1 MYFLP
6 RHATAAQRTTARG
19 IKPGLDFDVFTVQ
32 HSLFDSNFHG
42 SFGLAW
48 YQSDLEASSAG
59 VATTTTIKTI
69 LLDQIFGFDA
79 DTGLAPTN
87 TFHVGF
93 WFNRPSDATRCGFTG
108 FTPFNG
114 EHRAG
119 PVAMISRSNA
129 HGVGPLKTGSP

>member
-1 MYFLP
+1 VYFLP

-59 VATTTTIKTI
+59 VATTTIKTI
-69 LLDQIFGFDA
+69 LLDQIFGTA
-79 DTGLAPTN
+79 N
-87 TFHVGF
+87 T
-93 WFNRPSDATRCGFTG
+93 
-108 FTPFNG
+108 TPG
-114 EHRAG
+114 RW
-119 PVAMISRSNA
+119 R
-129 HGVGPLKTGSP
+129 

>member
-6 RHATAAQRTTARG
+6 RHATAAQRTTARA

-59 VATTTTIKTI
+59 GATTTTTTIKTI
-69 LLDQIFGFDA
+69 LLDQIFGTA
-79 DTGLAPTN
+79 N
-87 TFHVGF
+87 T
-93 WFNRPSDATRCGFTG
+93 
-108 FTPFNG
+108 TPG
-114 EHRAG
+114 RW
-119 PVAMISRSNA
+119 R
-129 HGVGPLKTGSP
+129 

>member
-6 RHATAAQRTTARG
+6 RHTTAAQRTTARG

-59 VATTTTIKTI
+59 GATTTTTIKTIKTI
-69 LLDQIFGFDA
+69 LLDQIFGTA
-79 DTGLAPTN
+79 N
-87 TFHVGF
+87 T
-93 WFNRPSDATRCGFTG
+93 
-108 FTPFNG
+108 TPG
-114 EHRAG
+114 RW
-119 PVAMISRSNA
+119 R
-129 HGVGPLKTGSP
+129 

>member
-1 MYFLP
+1 VYFLP

-59 VATTTTIKTI
+59 GATTTTTIKTIKTI
-69 LLDQIFGFDA
+69 LLDQI
-79 DTGLAPTN
+79 
-87 TFHVGF
+87 
-93 WFNRPSDATRCGFTG
+93 S
-108 FTPFNG
+108 NG
-114 EHRAG
+114 EHHAG
-119 PVAMISRSNA
+119 PVAMISRVERPWRRIAQDGQPVICSA
-129 HGVGPLKTGSP
+129 AIR